1 MSFREVI
8 GHRRLRSLLARA
20 IARDSLMPSLLFS
33 GPDGV
38 GKRLTAIAVA
48 QALNCTARPAPI
60 PTPREVTRDSAN
72 PESASAGPIND
83 ACGECA
89 ACRRIARDAHPD
101 VQIIEPGESGSIKIE
116 QVRAAIERAVFRP
129 FEGRRRVTIIDEADA
144 LVDAAQNALLKTLE
158 EPLPASVF
166 VLITSRPD
174 TLLPTVR
181 SRCAH
186 LRFGRLQAAEV
197 AEVLERYHKYSH
209 ADALAAA
216 AASDGSVR
224 RALDLEAGE
233 FADARSDA
241 EALLR
246 VAARDPRTRL
256 EQAKDLLKGSGTAS
270 LEREHLSS
278 RLQALASV
286 LRDVGLLS
294 SGANADL
301 LANLDRRAAL
311 EALSKSLN
319 RERVERAFT
328 AVTRAQEALDA
339 NVGPKVVVDW
349 LAVNV
354 H

>member
-1 MSFREVI
+1 MPFREVT
-8 GHRRLRSLLARA
+8 GHRRLLSLLARA

-48 QALNCTARPAPI
+48 QALNCTA
-60 PTPREVTRDSAN
+60 PTPWGAARDSAIG
-72 PESASAGPIND
+72 ESAPGGLIND
-83 ACGECA
+83 ACGTCP
-89 ACRRIARDAHPD
+89 ACRRIARNAHPD
-101 VQIIEPGESGSIKIE
+101 VQLIEPGDTGSIKIE

-166 VLITSRPD
+166 ILVTSRPD
-174 TLLPTVR
+174 ALLPTVR

-186 LRFGRLQAAEV
+186 LRFGRLQVSEV
-197 AEVLERYHKYSH
+197 AEVLERQHKYSH
-209 ADALAAA
+209 ADALTAA

-233 FADARSDA
+233 YADARSDA
-241 EALLR
+241 EELLR
-246 VAARDPRTRL
+246 VAGRDPRTRL
-256 EQAKDLLKGSGTAS
+256 EHVKDLLKGSGTAT
-270 LEREHLSS
+270 LEREHLTA
-278 RLQALASV
+278 RLQAMASV
-286 LRDVGLLS
+286 LRDVGLLT
-294 SGANADL
+294 SGADAQL
-301 LANLDRRAAL
+301 LANLDRRPAL
-311 EALSKSLN
+311 EALSKTLN
-319 RERVERAFT
+319 RDRVERAFA

-339 NVGPKVVVDW
+339 NVGPKVVADW